1 MNKPYYAVLEIRKL
15 HGMGSLRKMERHN
28 TRDYAM
34 SHVDEN
40 LTYLNRQLVSTGG
53 LSYEERWRQIIA
65 DREMSTGKHIVIRKD
80 SVTALDIVTAMSPGA
95 EETLNINIDEW
106 CDKNRQFFED
116 TFGADNILAMELHMD
131 EVDDTPEGRRG
142 IHIHT
147 LIVPLNDMNRLCAK
161 SLTDRTHLKHYQTEY
176 GKAMKQFGLE
186 RGENCSKI
194 HHSDR
199 RRWYHTVAKIARG
212 KAPRINDGET
222 MEQYLSRLDTVF
234 QDQALAA
241 EKLVSEYERRL
252 QLSQTRQAQI
262 FSEYAYAV
270 NLQHILEEEYGGD
283 MRLVNDRLKNYQL
296 MENAVP
302 RKNLDMMIDKMLEK
316 YPPVNNLNFYRKAK
330 KKKHPKWESVPD
342 VTETT
347 NTNPAG
353 TERALLDDEDEKKP
367 VQETVFGEGV
377 DLPDMDNPED
387 EFWLR
392 GATGEMLDDD

>member
-1 MNKPYYAVLEIRKL
+1 
-15 HGMGSLRKMERHN
+15 
-28 TRDYAM
+28 
-34 SHVDEN
+34 
-40 LTYLNRQLVSTGG
+40 
-53 LSYEERWRQIIA
+53 
-65 DREMSTGKHIVIRKD
+65 
-80 SVTALDIVTAMSPGA
+80 
-95 EETLNINIDEW
+95 
-106 CDKNRQFFED
+106 
-116 TFGADNILAMELHMD
+116 
-131 EVDDTPEGRRG
+131 
-142 IHIHT
+142 
-147 LIVPLNDMNRLCAK
+147 
-161 SLTDRTHLKHYQTEY
+161 
-176 GKAMKQFGLE
+176 
-186 RGENCSKI
+186 
-194 HHSDR
+194 
-199 RRWYHTVAKIARG
+199 
-212 KAPRINDGET
+212 

>member
-1 MNKPYYAVLEIRKL
+1 MQKPYYAVLEIRKL

-53 LSYEERWRQIIA
+53 LSYEDRWRQIIE
-65 DREMSTGKHIVIRKD
+65 DREISTGKHIAIRKN

-95 EETLNINIDEW
+95 EEVLNINIDSW

-147 LIVPLNDMNRLCAK
+147 LIVPLDERDHLCAK
-161 SLTDRTHLKHYQTEY
+161 ALTDRPVLKRYQTEY
-176 GKAMKQFGLE
+176 GKAMKEFGLT

-199 RRWYHTVAKIARG
+199 RRWYHAVAQISRQ

-222 MEQYLSRLDTVF
+222 MEQYLDRLDTVF

-241 EKLVSEYERRL
+241 EKLVSDYERRL

-270 NLQHILEEEYGGD
+270 NLQHILEEEYNGD

-302 RKNLDMMIDKMLEK
+302 RKNLDTMIDKMLEK
-316 YPPVNNLNFYRKAK
+316 YPPTNNLNFYRKAK
-330 KKKHPKWESVPD
+330 KKKHAKWESIPD
-342 VTETT
+342 ETSN
-347 NTNPAG
+347 NTSPVG
-353 TERALLDDEDEKKP
+353 TERDLLLDDEEETKP
-367 VQETVFGEGV
+367 APEQVFGQGQE
-377 DLPDMDNPED
+377 LPGLELPEE
-387 EFWLR
+387 EFVFR
-392 GATGEMLDDD
+392 GATGEILDD